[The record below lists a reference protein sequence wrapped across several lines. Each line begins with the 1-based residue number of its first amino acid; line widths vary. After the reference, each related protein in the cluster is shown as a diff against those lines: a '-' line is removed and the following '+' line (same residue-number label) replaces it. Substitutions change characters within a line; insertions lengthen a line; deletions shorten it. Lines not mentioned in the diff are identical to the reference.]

1 MKKLLLVALSVC
13 LLVAFALPA
22 LASADLTIST
32 PQDLADFAASV
43 NAGNDFSG
51 KKVVLAAN
59 IDLSGIADWT
69 PIGMGDHYFK
79 GEFDGQGHTISNLT
93 QTSGTRMGLF
103 GLVGNAYLH
112 DFTLKNV
119 SFTANG
125 NSTRIGAVAGN
136 LQHWNV
142 VKDITVDGV
151 TLQVT
156 GNDGLIGAAFG
167 YVWKSQVS
175 NVNTKNV
182 KITVSGDSNCIAA
195 HTAYG
200 RAHIWDQNVAGNNA
214 HWLDGTEQSS
224 GMVVQ
229 NLFANCSVS
238 GAQITVSSGSGNE
251 IGGFFGSDTYNYHSN
266 YFYHDTVTG
275 LRIDCTSAA
284 NSIAGGF
291 IAFNKGTVSTGS
303 DSGINSIYT
312 QKGFEGCSA
321 SGEIKGGTGLFGGF
335 VGECNGRAHSYS
347 SATTS
352 VNISAST
359 ESSTVGGFAGGT
371 YNYFNHLY
379 SFNDCVATGTISG
392 KTVGGFIGCIGLGGD
407 GSAIN
412 VSISNCKGSSARH
425 FIGVMGTPQRNSDSP
440 TPTLTLSAVYNGK
453 SQSIS
458 AGNSAF
464 TYYQEGQA
472 VTPIEIGEYDVVL
485 SFSYKVVAK
494 LTIVPPPEVVP
505 EPDTSVVPPAPVSP
519 ELPQTGDNGIALYG
533 ILAVISL
540 LGVAYLLAMR
550 RQHNF

>member
-125 NSTRIGAVAGN
+125 NSTRIGAVVGN

-200 RAHIWDQNVAGNNA
+200 RAHIWDLNVAGNNA

-275 LRIDCTSAA
+275 LRIDCTGAA

-291 IAFNKGTVSTGS
+291 IAFNKGAQAAAQKSAHTPKKALKAALPAARSRAAPAYSAVS
-303 DSGINSIYT
+303 
-312 QKGFEGCSA
+312 SA
-321 SGEIKGGTGLFGGF
+321 SAMAVPT
-335 VGECNGRAHSYS
+335 
-347 SATTS
+347 ATAAQPQ
-352 VNISAST
+352 AST
-359 ESSTVGGFAGGT
+359 F
-371 YNYFNHLY
+371 LP
-379 SFNDCVATGTISG
+379 
-392 KTVGGFIGCIGLGGD
+392 
-407 GSAIN
+407 
-412 VSISNCKGSSARH
+412 ARKAARWAALQAH
-425 FIGVMGTPQRNSDSP
+425 PIT
-440 TPTLTLSAVYNGK
+440 TLTTFIPLMTAW
-453 SQSIS
+453 
-458 AGNSAF
+458 
-464 TYYQEGQA
+464 
-472 VTPIEIGEYDVVL
+472 
-485 SFSYKVVAK
+485 
-494 LTIVPPPEVVP
+494 
-505 EPDTSVVPPAPVSP
+505 PPAPFP
-519 ELPQTGDNGIALYG
+519 ARR
-533 ILAVISL
+533 LAVLSAAS
-540 LGVAYLLAMR
+540 VLAAMVLPST
-550 RQHNF
+550 